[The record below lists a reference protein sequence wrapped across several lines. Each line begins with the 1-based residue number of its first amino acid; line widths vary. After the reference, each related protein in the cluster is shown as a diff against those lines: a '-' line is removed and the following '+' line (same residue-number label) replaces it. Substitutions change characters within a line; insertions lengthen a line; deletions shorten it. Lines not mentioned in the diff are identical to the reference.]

1 MTTQIKDFKLS
12 GNVRPKECAEY
23 LGIGISTF
31 WLWVKQKRIKK
42 PTKHG
47 SRVSVWSA
55 EYIRELAQN
64 GVPERGACDE

>member
-1 MTTQIKDFKLS
+1 MEYYEFPKS
-12 GNVRPKECAEY
+12 GNVRAKQSAQHLC
-23 LGIGISTF
+23 IGLSTF

-55 EYIRELAQN
+55 DYIRELAQN
-64 GVPERGACDE
+64 GVPERGTSNER

>member
-1 MTTQIKDFKLS
+1 MTIQVKGFPLS

-23 LGIGISTF
+23 LGIGISTL

-55 EYIRELAQN
+55 EYIRELAQK
-64 GVPERGACDE
+64 GIPDSGGEL